1 MRTPLGRTR
10 LQLNGGKL
18 DLNDHFLQRATD
30 ALSVIKISNSYLKST
45 LGTKN
50 PDAKTLAAL
59 EMIEKSVL
67 KVEAFVDSA
76 KIEHHPIPHNKKIT
90 TTHKTIKKT
99 TFALSELLQMTR
111 PKDLPSDV
119 KINLPKN
126 DFKVFGNFY
135 KLVVVISNLIE
146 NSIAAMKNQ
155 GVINIF
161 AREFNDHV
169 IIEVKDSGPGIPQN
183 IINKV
188 FSSLVTTKSGGNGL
202 GLKMAKTII
211 DLHGGS
217 IAVRNNPTT
226 FTIKSVN
233 ISTTFLANFSIS
245 TEGFADINKIILDTG
260 NGKLTKTALSL
271 RAAR

>member
-1 MRTPLGRTR
+1 MHASLGKTR

-45 LGTKN
+45 LGGKN

-59 EMIEKSVL
+59 DMIEKSVL

-76 KIEHHPIPHNKKIT
+76 KIEHHPSPHNTKLTSSSKP
-90 TTHKTIKKT
+90 IKKSS
-99 TFALSELLQMTR
+99 FALSELLHMTQ
-111 PKDLPSDV
+111 PKDLPDGV

-146 NSIAAMKNQ
+146 NSIEAMKNQ

-161 AREFNDHV
+161 GREFSDHV
-169 IIEVKDSGPGIPQN
+169 IIEIKDSGPGIPQN
-183 IINKV
+183 IINKL
-188 FSSLVTTKSGGNGL
+188 FSSLLTTKSDGTGL
-202 GLKMAKTII
+202 GLKMSKTII

-217 IAVRNNPTT
+217 ITVRNNPTT
-226 FTIKSVN
+226 FSIK
-233 ISTTFLANFSIS
+233 LP
-245 TEGFADINKIILDTG
+245 KQ
-260 NGKLTKTALSL
+260 
-271 RAAR
+271 